1 MIRRRIWTPFVAIA
15 LSAAMV
21 MTACNTYWISTALA
35 DLPVLVQIAEN
46 VAAILA
52 AAQGQ
57 SGNTQVATQ
66 IQAVAATAKTGL
78 EAVQSLVNSYNAA
91 PPAQRA
97 TILGQID
104 TGLTAVQANLQQ
116 ILTAA
121 RVMNPQ
127 LQATITGI
135 VTLAEGTLLAIQ
147 TLVPTAKAGPKAVV
161 QVRPPSPAA
170 LKASYNVIVL
180 QGDLAQ
186 YEIH

>member
-1 MIRRRIWTPFVAIA
+1 MIRRKIWTPFVAIA

-21 MTACNTYWISTALA
+21 VTACNTSWISTALA

-46 VAAILA
+46 IAAIVA

-66 IQAVAATAKTGL
+66 IQTVATTPKTGL
-78 EAVQSLVNSYNAA
+78 ETIQALVNSYNAA
-91 PPAQRA
+91 PAAQKA

-104 TGLTAVQANLQQ
+104 AGLTAVQGNLQQ
-116 ILTAA
+116 ILSAA
-121 RVMNPQ
+121 RLLNPQ

-147 TLVPTAKAGPKAVV
+147 TLVPATKAGPKAT
-161 QVRPPSPAA
+161 QAQPPSPAA
-170 LKASYNVIVL
+170 LKASYNAIVL
-180 QGDLAQ
+180 QGNLVQ
-186 YEIH
+186 YEIR

>member
-1 MIRRRIWTPFVAIA
+1 MIRRRIWTPFAAIA

-21 MTACNTYWISTALA
+21 VTACNTSWISTALA

-46 VAAILA
+46 IAAIVA

-57 SGNTQVATQ
+57 PGNTQAATQ

-78 EAVQSLVNSYNAA
+78 ETIQALVNSYNSA
-91 PPAQRA
+91 PATQKA

-104 TGLTAVQANLQQ
+104 TGLTAVQSNLQQ
-116 ILTAA
+116 ILSGA
-121 RVMNPQ
+121 RLLNPQ
-127 LQATITGI
+127 LQTTITGI

-147 TLVPTAKAGPKAVV
+147 TLVPAAKAGPAPLQV
-161 QVRPPSPAA
+161 QPPSPAA
-170 LKASYNVIVL
+170 LKASYNAMVL
-180 QGDLAQ
+180 QGGLAQ

>member
-1 MIRRRIWTPFVAIA
+1 MIRRRVWTPFVAVA
-15 LSAAMV
+15 LSAAV
-21 MTACNTYWISTALA
+21 VVTACNTSWISTALA

-46 VAAILA
+46 IAAIVT

-57 SGNTQVATQ
+57 AGNQQTTAE

-78 EAVQSLVNSYNAA
+78 EAIQALVNSYNSAPAA
-91 PPAQRA
+91 QKA

-116 ILTAA
+116 ILSAA
-121 RVMNPQ
+121 RLLNPQ
-127 LQATITGI
+127 LQATITAI

-147 TLVPTAKAGPKAVV
+147 TLVPAAKAGPTAAQV
-161 QVRPPSPAA
+161 QPPSPAA
-170 LKASYNVIVL
+170 LKASYNAIVL

>member
-21 MTACNTYWISTALA
+21 VTACNTSWISTALA

-46 VAAILA
+46 IAAIVA

-66 IQAVAATAKTGL
+66 IQAVATTAKTGL
-78 EAVQSLVNSYNAA
+78 ETIQALVNSYNAA
-91 PPAQRA
+91 PAAQKA
-97 TILGQID
+97 NILGQID

-116 ILTAA
+116 ILSAA
-121 RVMNPQ
+121 RLLNPQ

-147 TLVPTAKAGPKAVV
+147 TLVPAAKAGAKTAQV
-161 QVRPPSPAA
+161 QPPSPAA
-170 LKASYNVIVL
+170 LKASYNAIVL

-186 YEIH
+186 YEMR

>member
-21 MTACNTYWISTALA
+21 VTACNTSWISTALA

-46 VAAILA
+46 IAAIVA

-57 SGNTQVATQ
+57 AENQQVAAQ
-66 IQAVAATAKTGL
+66 IQAVADTAKTGL
-78 EAVQSLVNSYNAA
+78 EAVQALVNSYNAA
-91 PPAQRA
+91 PAAQKA

-116 ILTAA
+116 ILSAA
-121 RVMNPQ
+121 RLVNPQ

-135 VTLAEGTLLAIQ
+135 ITLAEGTLLAIQ
-147 TLVPTAKAGPKAVV
+147 ALVPSPKAGAAPLA
-161 QVRPPSPAA
+161 QQPPSPAA
-170 LKASYNVIVL
+170 LKASYNAIVL
-180 QGDLAQ
+180 QGGLSQ
-186 YEIH
+186 YQIR

>member
-21 MTACNTYWISTALA
+21 VTACNTSWISTALA

-46 VAAILA
+46 IAAIVAAT
-52 AAQGQ
+52 QGQ
-57 SGNTQVATQ
+57 SGNTQIATQ
-66 IQAVAATAKTGL
+66 IQAVAVTAKTGL
-78 EAVQSLVNSYNAA
+78 LAIQALVNSYNSA
-91 PPAQRA
+91 PAAQRA

-104 TGLTAVQANLQQ
+104 TGLTVVQANLQQ
-116 ILTAA
+116 ILSAA
-121 RVMNPQ
+121 RILNPQ

-147 TLVPTAKAGPKAVV
+147 TLVPAAKAGSKAAQV
-161 QVRPPSPAA
+161 QPPSPAA
-170 LKASYNVIVL
+170 LKASYNAIVL
-180 QGDLAQ
+180 QGNLAG

>member
-15 LSAAMV
+15 LSVAMIV
-21 MTACNTYWISTALA
+21 TACNTSWISTALA

-46 VAAILA
+46 IAAIVA

-57 SGNTQVATQ
+57 AGNTQTSAE
-66 IQAVAATAKTGL
+66 IQAVAGTAKTGL
-78 EAVQSLVNSYNAA
+78 LAIQALVNSYNSA
-91 PPAQRA
+91 PAAQRA

-116 ILTAA
+116 ILSAA
-121 RVMNPQ
+121 RILNPQ

-147 TLVPTAKAGPKAVV
+147 TLVPAAKAGSKAARV
-161 QVRPPSPAA
+161 QPPSPDA
-170 LKASYNVIVL
+170 LKASYNAIVL
-180 QGDLAQ
+180 QGDLAG